1 MEPLDRHSLYEATV
15 QSPSELVPFLRA
27 LHGGDARSLGE
38 DFCAGAHLARHWCA
52 HVPRARAVAIDIDA
66 ALLERAGRPPGLSCL
81 QADLARWEPPAG
93 HPACDLIYAGNF
105 SIGYL
110 HERAQLLH
118 YLEGVRARL
127 AQGGLFAADTYGG
140 GAAWRTGAVVRDQ
153 FLADGLRLRSTW
165 EQRSA
170 DPLRAR
176 VVNAL
181 SLRVDRDGD
190 VLFDCPDAF
199 VYDWRLWSPSELF
212 EALAEVGLGDCSAYA
227 RLGSLGA
234 APRAIDD
241 PRELGDPA
249 DRWAVCLA
257 ARAPGAQ
264 GV

>member
-127 AQGGLFAADTYGG
+127 AQGGSGDALAGFLAGLVAQPELRRDVESTLRCAVFEHGAAAD
-140 GAAWRTGAVVRDQ
+140 
-153 FLADGLRLRSTW
+153 RL
-165 EQRSA
+165 QQ
-170 DPLRAR
+170 RAR
-176 VVNAL
+176 NWTIEELVVEL
-181 SLRVDRDGD
+181 SR
-190 VLFDCPDAF
+190 
-199 VYDWRLWSPSELF
+199 
-212 EALAEVGLGDCSAYA
+212 
-227 RLGSLGA
+227 
-234 APRAIDD
+234 
-241 PRELGDPA
+241 
-249 DRWAVCLA
+249 
-257 ARAPGAQ
+257 
-264 GV
+264 